1 MIETRNLT
9 KIYRRGDA
17 EVVGIKDINLRIED
31 GEFLSVIGPS
41 GSGKSTLL
49 HLLGGLDKPTYG
61 EVLIDGENI
70 EDLEEKEL
78 CRLRR
83 DKIGFV
89 FQDFNLIHTLN
100 AIENVVIS
108 RIPTGV
114 PHEMIERGINLLSYF
129 RMEDRLDHLPT
140 QISGGQQQKVAIA
153 RALIN
158 MPQIVLADEPTGE
171 LDSKSGSEIIR
182 LMRVMNEMEGVTF
195 VIVTHDLNV
204 SDKTDRIIQIQDG
217 EIIKDINNTP
227 HG

>member
-9 KIYRRGDA
+9 KIYKRGNS
-17 EVVGIKDINLRIED
+17 EVFGVKDINLKIDD
-31 GEFLSVIGPS
+31 GEFVSVIGPS

-61 EVLIDGENI
+61 EVLINGENI

-78 CRLRR
+78 CLLRR

-89 FQDFNLIHTLN
+89 FQDFNLIPTIN

-114 PHEMIERGINLLSYF
+114 PPEMIERGVNLLNYF
-129 RMEDRLDHLPT
+129 KMADRLDHLPT
-140 QISGGQQQKVAIA
+140 QLSGGQQQRVAIA

-171 LDSKSGSEIIR
+171 LDSKSGEEIVH
-182 LMRVMNEMEGVTF
+182 LMREMNEMEGVTF

-204 SDKTDRIIQIQDG
+204 SNKTDRVIQIHDG
-217 EIIKDINNTP
+217 EIVKDSKK
-227 HG
+227 

>member
-1 MIETRNLT
+1 MIETKNLT
-9 KIYRRGDA
+9 KIYKRGGS
-17 EVVGIKDINLRIED
+17 EVIGVKDINLRIED
-31 GEFLSVIGPS
+31 GEFVSVIGPS

-70 EDLEEKEL
+70 EDLDEEDL

-89 FQDFNLIHTLN
+89 FQDFNLIPTIN

-114 PHEMIERGINLLSYF
+114 PPEMVERGVNLLSYF

-140 QISGGQQQKVAIA
+140 QLSGGQQQRVAIA

-158 MPQIVLADEPTGE
+158 TPHIVLADEPTGE
-171 LDSKSGSEIIR
+171 LDSKSGDEIVH
-182 LMRVMNEMEGVTF
+182 LMREMNEMEGVTF

-204 SDKTDRIIQIQDG
+204 SNKTDRVIQIHDG
-217 EIIKDINNTP
+217 EIVKDSKK
-227 HG
+227 

>member
-1 MIETRNLT
+1 MIETKNLT
-9 KIYRRGDA
+9 KIYKRGGS
-17 EVVGIKDINLRIED
+17 EVIGVKDINLRIED
-31 GEFLSVIGPS
+31 GEFVSVIGPS

-70 EDLEEKEL
+70 EDLDEEDL

-89 FQDFNLIHTLN
+89 FQDFNLIPTIN

-114 PHEMIERGINLLSYF
+114 PPEMVERGVNLLSYF
-129 RMEDRLDHLPT
+129 RMEDRIDHLPT
-140 QISGGQQQKVAIA
+140 QLSGGQQQRVAIA

-158 MPQIVLADEPTGE
+158 TPHIVLADEPTGE
-171 LDSKSGSEIIR
+171 LDSKSGDEIVHLLR
-182 LMRVMNEMEGVTF
+182 KMNEMEGVTF

-204 SDKTDRIIQIQDG
+204 SNKTDRVIQIHDG
-217 EIIKDINNTP
+217 EIVKDSKK
-227 HG
+227 

>member
-1 MIETRNLT
+1 MIETKNLT
-9 KIYRRGDA
+9 KIYKRGGS
-17 EVVGIKDINLRIED
+17 EVIGVKDINLRIED
-31 GEFLSVIGPS
+31 GEFVSVIGPS

-70 EDLEEKEL
+70 EDLDEEDL

-89 FQDFNLIHTLN
+89 FQDFNLIPTIN

-114 PHEMIERGINLLSYF
+114 PPEMVERGVNLLSYF
-129 RMEDRLDHLPT
+129 RMEDRIDHLPM
-140 QISGGQQQKVAIA
+140 QLSGGQQQRVAIA

-158 MPQIVLADEPTGE
+158 TPHIVLADEPTGE
-171 LDSKSGSEIIR
+171 LDSKSGDEIVH
-182 LMRVMNEMEGVTF
+182 LMRKMNEMEGVTF

-204 SDKTDRIIQIQDG
+204 SNKTDRVIQIHDG
-217 EIIKDINNTP
+217 EIVKDSKK
-227 HG
+227 

>member
-1 MIETRNLT
+1 MIETKNLT
-9 KIYRRGDA
+9 KIYKRGDS
-17 EVVGIKDINLRIED
+17 EVIGVKDINLKIED
-31 GEFLSVIGPS
+31 GEFVSVIGPS

-61 EVLIDGENI
+61 EVLINGENI
-70 EDLEEKEL
+70 EDLDEEDL

-83 DKIGFV
+83 DKIGFI
-89 FQDFNLIHTLN
+89 FQDFNLIPTIN

-114 PHEMIERGINLLSYF
+114 PPEMIERGVNLLSYF

-140 QISGGQQQKVAIA
+140 QISGGQQQRVAIA

-158 MPQIVLADEPTGE
+158 TPQIVLADEPTGE
-171 LDSKSGSEIIR
+171 LDSKSGDEIVH
-182 LMRVMNEMEGVTF
+182 LMREMNEMEGVTF

-204 SDKTDRIIQIQDG
+204 SNETDRVIQIHDG
-217 EIIKDINNTP
+217 EIVKDSKK
-227 HG
+227 

>member
-1 MIETRNLT
+1 MIETKNLT
-9 KIYRRGDA
+9 KIYKRGGS
-17 EVVGIKDINLRIED
+17 EVIGVKDINLRIED
-31 GEFLSVIGPS
+31 GEFVSVIGPS

-70 EDLEEKEL
+70 EDLDEEDL

-89 FQDFNLIHTLN
+89 FQDFNLIPTIN

-114 PHEMIERGINLLSYF
+114 PPEMVERGVNLLSYF

-140 QISGGQQQKVAIA
+140 QLSGGQQQRVAIA

-158 MPQIVLADEPTGE
+158 TPHIVLADEPTGE
-171 LDSKSGSEIIR
+171 LDSKSGDEIVH
-182 LMRVMNEMEGVTF
+182 LMRKMNEMEGVTF

-204 SDKTDRIIQIQDG
+204 SNKTDRVIQIHDG
-217 EIIKDINNTP
+217 EIVKDSKK
-227 HG
+227 

>member
-1 MIETRNLT
+1 MIETKNLT
-9 KIYRRGDA
+9 KIYKRGDS
-17 EVVGIKDINLRIED
+17 EVIGVKDINLKIED
-31 GEFLSVIGPS
+31 GEFVSVIGPS

-61 EVLIDGENI
+61 EVLINGENI
-70 EDLEEKEL
+70 EDLDEEDL

-83 DKIGFV
+83 DKIGFI
-89 FQDFNLIHTLN
+89 FQDFNLIPTIN

-114 PHEMIERGINLLSYF
+114 PPEMIERGVNLLSYF

-140 QISGGQQQKVAIA
+140 QISGGQQQRVAIA

-158 MPQIVLADEPTGE
+158 TPQIVLADEPTGE
-171 LDSKSGSEIIR
+171 LDSKSGDEIVH
-182 LMRVMNEMEGVTF
+182 LMREMNEMEGVTF

-204 SDKTDRIIQIQDG
+204 SNKTDRVIQIHDG
-217 EIIKDINNTP
+217 EIVKDSKK
-227 HG
+227 

>member
-9 KIYRRGDA
+9 KIYKRGNS
-17 EVVGIKDINLRIED
+17 EVFGVKDINLRIDD
-31 GEFLSVIGPS
+31 GEFVSVIGPS

-61 EVLIDGENI
+61 EVLINGENI
-70 EDLEEKEL
+70 EDLDEEEL
-78 CRLRR
+78 CLLRR

-89 FQDFNLIHTLN
+89 FQDFNLIPTIN

-114 PHEMIERGINLLSYF
+114 PPEMIERGVNLLNYF
-129 RMEDRLDHLPT
+129 KMADRLDHLPT
-140 QISGGQQQKVAIA
+140 QLSGGQQQRVAIA

-171 LDSKSGSEIIR
+171 LDSKSGDEIVH
-182 LMRVMNEMEGVTF
+182 LMREMNEMEGVTF

-204 SDKTDRIIQIQDG
+204 SNKTDRVIQIHDG
-217 EIIKDINNTP
+217 EIVKDSKK
-227 HG
+227 

>member
-9 KIYRRGDA
+9 KIYRRGNA
-17 EVVGIKDINLRIED
+17 EVVGLKDINLKIED

-78 CRLRR
+78 CQLRR

-89 FQDFNLIHTLN
+89 FQDFNLINTLN

-171 LDSKSGSEIIR
+171 LDSKSGGEIIR
-182 LMRVMNEMEGVTF
+182 LMREMNEIEGVTF

-204 SDKTDRIIQIQDG
+204 SDQTDRIIQIQDG

>member
-1 MIETRNLT
+1 MIETKNLT
-9 KIYRRGDA
+9 KIYKRGGS
-17 EVVGIKDINLRIED
+17 EVIGVKDINLRIED
-31 GEFLSVIGPS
+31 GEFVSVIGPS

-70 EDLEEKEL
+70 EDLDEEDL

-89 FQDFNLIHTLN
+89 FQDFNLIPTIN

-114 PHEMIERGINLLSYF
+114 PPEMVERGVNLLSYF
-129 RMEDRLDHLPT
+129 RMEDRIDHLPT
-140 QISGGQQQKVAIA
+140 QLSGGQQQRVAIA

-158 MPQIVLADEPTGE
+158 TPHIVLADEPTGE
-171 LDSKSGSEIIR
+171 LDSKSGDEIVH
-182 LMRVMNEMEGVTF
+182 LMRKMNEMEGVTF

-204 SDKTDRIIQIQDG
+204 SNKTDRVIQIHDG
-217 EIIKDINNTP
+217 EIVKDSKK
-227 HG
+227 

>member
-1 MIETRNLT
+1 MIETKNLT
-9 KIYRRGDA
+9 KIYKRGGS
-17 EVVGIKDINLRIED
+17 EVIGVKDINLRIED
-31 GEFLSVIGPS
+31 GEFVSVIGPS

-70 EDLEEKEL
+70 EDLDEEDL

-89 FQDFNLIHTLN
+89 FQDFNLIPTIN

-114 PHEMIERGINLLSYF
+114 PPEMVERGVNLLSYF
-129 RMEDRLDHLPT
+129 RMEDRIDHLPM
-140 QISGGQQQKVAIA
+140 QLSGGQQQRVAIA

-158 MPQIVLADEPTGE
+158 TPQIVLADEPTGE
-171 LDSKSGSEIIR
+171 LDSKSGDEIVH
-182 LMRVMNEMEGVTF
+182 LMRKMNEMEGVTF

-204 SDKTDRIIQIQDG
+204 SNKTDRVIQIHDG
-217 EIIKDINNTP
+217 EIVKDSKK
-227 HG
+227 

>member
-9 KIYRRGDA
+9 KIYKRGNS
-17 EVVGIKDINLRIED
+17 EVFGVKDINLKIDD
-31 GEFLSVIGPS
+31 GEFVSVIGPS

-61 EVLIDGENI
+61 EVLINGENI
-70 EDLEEKEL
+70 EDLDEEDL

-89 FQDFNLIHTLN
+89 FQDFNLIPTIN

-114 PHEMIERGINLLSYF
+114 PPEMIERGVNLLNYF
-129 RMEDRLDHLPT
+129 KMADRLDHLPT
-140 QISGGQQQKVAIA
+140 QLSGGQQQRVAIA

-171 LDSKSGSEIIR
+171 LDSKSGDEIVH
-182 LMRVMNEMEGVTF
+182 LMREMNEMEGVTF

-204 SDKTDRIIQIQDG
+204 SNKTDRVIQIHDG
-217 EIIKDINNTP
+217 EIVKDSKK
-227 HG
+227 

>member
-1 MIETRNLT
+1 MIETKNLT
-9 KIYRRGDA
+9 KIYKRGDS
-17 EVVGIKDINLRIED
+17 EVIGVKDINLKIED
-31 GEFLSVIGPS
+31 GEFVSVIGPS

-70 EDLEEKEL
+70 EDLDEEDL

-83 DKIGFV
+83 DKIGFI
-89 FQDFNLIHTLN
+89 FQDFNLIPTIN

-114 PHEMIERGINLLSYF
+114 PPEMIERGVNLLGYF

-140 QISGGQQQKVAIA
+140 QISGGQQQRVAIA

-158 MPQIVLADEPTGE
+158 TPQIVLADEPTGE
-171 LDSKSGSEIIR
+171 LDSKSGDEIVH
-182 LMRVMNEMEGVTF
+182 LMREMNEMEGVTF

-204 SDKTDRIIQIQDG
+204 SNKTDRVIQIHDG
-217 EIIKDINNTP
+217 EIVKDSKK
-227 HG
+227 